1 MTESQEQQPETPRN
15 NGQFIPGR
23 SGNPNGSSRKQ
34 RERYELIRDLLL
46 KEVPA
51 EVAIEALG
59 KAVKDGLPWAHS
71 IYWERVLPAL
81 RPVELAVPI
90 DLPLD
95 GSLTDQSRAVSRAL
109 QEGELTPAQAQQAQM
124 GLSASASVIKLDE
137 IVRRLD
143 ALESRGRPKLLSNG

>member
-1 MTESQEQQPETPRN
+1 MTELHEQEQQPETPRS

-23 SGNPNGSSRKQ
+23 SGNPTGSSRKQ
-34 RERYELIRDLLL
+34 RERYELIRNLLL
-46 KEVPA
+46 ELVPP
-51 EVAIEALG
+51 EVAIAALAA
-59 KAVKDGLPWAHS
+59 AVKKGESWAHN

-109 QEGELTPAQAQQAQM
+109 Q
-124 GLSASASVIKLDE
+124 
-137 IVRRLD
+137 
-143 ALESRGRPKLLSNG
+143 